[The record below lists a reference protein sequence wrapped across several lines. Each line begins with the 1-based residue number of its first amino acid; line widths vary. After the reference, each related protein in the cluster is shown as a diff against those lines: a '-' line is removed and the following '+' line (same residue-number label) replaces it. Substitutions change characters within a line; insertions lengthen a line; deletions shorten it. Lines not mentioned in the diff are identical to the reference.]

1 MLTAINAFARRLWG
15 DSAGNLL
22 AIGATSV
29 ILIMGLIGSGVD
41 ISRAYLTKTSLQSAC
56 DSGVLAGRRAMNR
69 TGVYEE
75 DEIAKADKMFDFN
88 LNPASTGAEDIVF
101 ESEANDEGEVTGTA
115 SATLPTVVMNIFGY
129 DEFALSVDC
138 SAELQL
144 SSADV
149 MFVLDT
155 TGSMNCNVG
164 VTCSSSTEQASAKI
178 KGLRDAVKD
187 FYKTVAGAVQDED
200 ETRIRFAF
208 VPYSMT
214 VNVKPLVTSGVI
226 SQENLTSTTSYQ
238 TRLARFN
245 GGQHH
250 IGNTPT
256 SATTVETYSSNITQA
271 NCQTNAN
278 NYGNNKYPN
287 SSALNPVVGGGPA
300 PTATTS
306 TAFTAHATPW
316 TRVSGSGT
324 STLGTCRRN
333 KTVTTT
339 TYTSYYKFSGYRY
352 TRADLNTSTF
362 KNSVATQL
370 ATSFSINSSDPSLTS
385 MIPVTGNSPTTY
397 YNLQQ
402 VAGMSGTRNIGK
414 TSYLWS
420 GCIEERGTVV
430 DLDMDPVPDEALDLD
445 INSAPTSDDLTKWRP
460 SFAAPVFLRG
470 ENPISVDST
479 TSVTPQTEYC
489 PSPVRPFEEVDISDP
504 LTVPTW
510 LNTYLTNLVGRG
522 GTYHDIG
529 MIWGG
534 RIGSPEGINEANV
547 NADDLDSVSRH
558 IIFMTDGDMAPETDF
573 YSAYGLEKYDN
584 RVAPAGTDRTAL
596 IAYHN
601 SRFLAAC
608 AAAKAEG
615 YTIWVV
621 AFSTGLSQN
630 LKDCS
635 SANRA
640 YPANNTAELKAAFQF
655 IASQVADLRL
665 NQ

>member
-1 MLTAINAFARRLWG
+1 MLTVINAFARRLWG

-69 TGVYEE
+69 TGVYEDE
-75 DEIAKADKMFDFN
+75 EIAKADKMFDFN
-88 LNPASTGAEDIVF
+88 LNNETTGAEDVVF
-101 ESEANDEGEVTGTA
+101 QSEATDEGAVTGTA

-144 SSADV
+144 ASADV

-164 VTCSSSTEQASAKI
+164 VVCSSSTEQASAKI

-187 FYKTVAGAVQDED
+187 FYKTVAGAVQDPA
-200 ETRIRFAF
+200 ETRIRFGF
-208 VPYSMT
+208 VPYGMT

-226 SQENLTSTTSYQ
+226 GLDDLTSTTSYQ

-250 IGNTPT
+250 IANSPT
-256 SATTVETYSSNITQA
+256 TAPTTIETYSSAITQA

-278 NYGNNKYPN
+278 NYGNNKYP
-287 SSALNPVVGGGPA
+287 SSTGTNPALGGGPA

-306 TAFTAHATPW
+306 TAYSFNSWVRT
-316 TRVSGSGT
+316 SGSGT
-324 STLGTCRRN
+324 SAIGTCKRN

-352 TRADLNTSTF
+352 IKANLDTSTF

-370 ATSFSINSSDPSLTS
+370 ATSFVIDTTTPANTS
-385 MIPVTGNSPTTY
+385 MIPVTGNSSSTY

-402 VAGMSGTRNIGK
+402 VAAMAGTRNIGK

-430 DLDMDPVPDEALDLD
+430 DLEMDPVPDDALDLD
-445 INSAPTSDDLTKWRP
+445 INSPPTGDELTKWKP
-460 SFAAPVFLRG
+460 SFAAPVFWRG
-470 ENPISVDST
+470 ENPVSVDST
-479 TSVTPQTEYC
+479 TSVTQQTEYC
-489 PSPVRPFEEVDISDP
+489 PSPVRVFEDVDVTDP

-510 LNTYLTNLVGRG
+510 LNTYLTGLVARG
-522 GTYHDIG
+522 GTYHDLG

-534 RIGSPEGINEANV
+534 RIGSPEGINEDNV
-547 NADDLDSVSRH
+547 NADDLEGVDRH
-558 IIFMTDGDMAPETDF
+558 IIFMTDGDMAPETEF

-601 SRFLAAC
+601 SRFQAAC
-608 AAAKAEG
+608 NAAKREG

-621 AFSTGLSQN
+621 AFSTGLSQS
-630 LKDCS
+630 LRDCS

-640 YPANNTAELKAAFQF
+640 YLANNTAELKAAFQF